1 MKVEIN
7 IDETEFKELL
17 DGQLSKLSDETIQ
30 NIILESIKEYFAKN
44 DYKNVEDLFLQVDK
58 NQYGYTSKS
67 ANPFFEGLIRDCDY
81 SKLQDLLDKTIDA
94 LINNHEEIIKSVF
107 LEAISDKIANTY
119 SFRDYIQAAMIN
131 RSLK

>member
-30 NIILESIKEYFAKN
+30 NIILESIKEYFVKN

-58 NQYGYTSKS
+58 NQYYGYTSKS

-119 SFRDYIQAAMIN
+119 SFRDHIQEAMMK
-131 RSLK
+131 RG

>member
-30 NIILESIKEYFAKN
+30 NIILESIKQYFAKN

-58 NQYGYTSKS
+58 NQYYGCTSKS
-67 ANPFFEGLIRDCDY
+67 ANTFFEGLIRDCDY

-94 LINNHEEIIKSVF
+94 LVNNHEEIIKSVF

-119 SFRDYIQAAMIN
+119 SFRDHIREAMIN
-131 RSLK
+131 RG

>member
-30 NIILESIKEYFAKN
+30 NIILESIKQYFAKN

-58 NQYGYTSKS
+58 NQVY
-67 ANPFFEGLIRDCDY
+67 
-81 SKLQDLLDKTIDA
+81 LL
-94 LINNHEEIIKSVF
+94 
-107 LEAISDKIANTY
+107 
-119 SFRDYIQAAMIN
+119 
-131 RSLK
+131 